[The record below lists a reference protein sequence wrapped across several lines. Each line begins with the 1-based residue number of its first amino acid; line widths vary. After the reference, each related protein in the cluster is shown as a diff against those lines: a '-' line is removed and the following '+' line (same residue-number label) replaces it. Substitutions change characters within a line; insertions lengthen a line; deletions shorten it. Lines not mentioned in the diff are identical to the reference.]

1 MHASLKP
8 IDRSDIV
15 AAVRVLRDMH
25 GKDFDNYA
33 IACGAAVILH
43 IAKRMERAGD
53 ADSSLVNFYNRR
65 KAKDIDVVVGKDY
78 EVKVGATDGS
88 WGRTIDGGIEWKIK
102 RFIAHPNNKGEKKL
116 VADIIEI
123 RNSAS
128 GNSFIMDLYSEKG
141 RGPKI
146 NSIGIKEMLQEKEG
160 VEIDGER
167 IAIVKA
173 GHILAVKTNIPDKDK
188 REQDRID
195 IVVLNE
201 IVRGEDA
208 LAVIA

>member
-1 MHASLKP
+1 
-8 IDRSDIV
+8 
-15 AAVRVLRDMH
+15 
-25 GKDFDNYA
+25 
-33 IACGAAVILH
+33 
-43 IAKRMERAGD
+43 
-53 ADSSLVNFYNRR
+53 
-65 KAKDIDVVVGKDY
+65 
-78 EVKVGATDGS
+78 
-88 WGRTIDGGIEWKIK
+88 
-102 RFIAHPNNKGEKKL
+102 
-116 VADIIEI
+116 
-123 RNSAS
+123 
-128 GNSFIMDLYSEKG
+128 
-141 RGPKI
+141 KI